1 MQKRKRIEMPKSIK
15 VMYRNVTINKDDPSF
30 MKDNVDCYGSYDKRV
45 EKLNLQPELKN
56 EILANTLLHEIIHI
70 SISDMSLNQE
80 LKTMNLLSDDQEEL
94 ITNSIANHLTMIF
107 KDNDWLLPFLQ
118 QEIKGDNK

>member
-1 MQKRKRIEMPKSIK
+1 MQKHKRIEIPKFIK
-15 VMYRNVTINKDDPSF
+15 VMWRNVSIVKDDPSF

-80 LKTMNLLSDDQEEL
+80 LKTMNLLSDDQEEM
-94 ITNSIANHLTMIF
+94 ITNSVANHLTTIF

>member
-1 MQKRKRIEMPKSIK
+1 MQKHKRIEIPKFIK
-15 VMYRNVTINKDDPSF
+15 VMWRNVSVVKDDPSF
-30 MKDNVDCYGSYDKRV
+30 MKDNVDCYGSYDKRL
-45 EKLNLQPELKN
+45 EKLSLQPELKN
-56 EILANTLLHEIIHI
+56 EILVNTLLHEIIHI

-80 LKTMNLLSDDQEEL
+80 LKTMNLLSDDQEEM
-94 ITNSIANHLTMIF
+94 ITNSVANHLTTIF

>member
-1 MQKRKRIEMPKSIK
+1 MW
-15 VMYRNVTINKDDPSF
+15 RNVSVVKDDPSF
-30 MKDNVDCYGSYDKRV
+30 MKDNVDCYGSYDKRL
-45 EKLNLQPELKN
+45 EKLSLQPELKN
-56 EILANTLLHEIIHI
+56 EILVNTLLHEIIHI

-80 LKTMNLLSDDQEEL
+80 LKTMNLLSDDQEEM
-94 ITNSIANHLTMIF
+94 ITNSVANHLTTIF

>member
-1 MQKRKRIEMPKSIK
+1 MQKHKRIEIPKFIK
-15 VMYRNVTINKDDPSF
+15 VMWRNVSVVKDDPSF
-30 MKDNVDCYGSYDKRV
+30 MKDNVDCYGSYDKRL
-45 EKLNLQPELKN
+45 EKLSLQPELKN
-56 EILANTLLHEIIHI
+56 EKLVNTLLHEIIHI

-80 LKTMNLLSDDQEEL
+80 LKTMNLLSDDQEEM
-94 ITNSIANHLTMIF
+94 ITNSVANHLTTIF